1 MGEAG
6 PVTSFPDELG
16 KRLAER
22 WLVVPDVLIEAGV
35 VVAGRFGGGLVVAR
49 ASGWHRRGDG
59 DPRAVGE
66 TGPVTPFFDELG
78 KKRDEPW
85 LSRWGRARCLI
96 ATVAAGRGQVSSVTP
111 FFNGL
116 GRELAARWLSRLVVR
131 GSAFGRDSGPLAM
144 GEAGP
149 VTSSSHGSGR
159 KFAER
164 WVVPGLPL
172 VGTVVGWRWGRAGR

>member
-22 WLVVPDVLIEAGV
+22 WLVVPEVLIEAGV

-49 ASGWHRRGDG
+49 ANGWHRCGDG

-66 TGPVTPFFDELG
+66 TEPVTPFFDELG

-111 FFNGL
+111 FSTDWVGTWLRDGCRGWWCAGL
-116 GRELAARWLSRLVVR
+116 LLVATLARWL
-131 GSAFGRDSGPLAM
+131 
-144 GEAGP
+144 
-149 VTSSSHGSGR
+149 
-159 KFAER
+159 
-164 WVVPGLPL
+164 
-172 VGTVVGWRWGRAGR
+172 WGRPDR